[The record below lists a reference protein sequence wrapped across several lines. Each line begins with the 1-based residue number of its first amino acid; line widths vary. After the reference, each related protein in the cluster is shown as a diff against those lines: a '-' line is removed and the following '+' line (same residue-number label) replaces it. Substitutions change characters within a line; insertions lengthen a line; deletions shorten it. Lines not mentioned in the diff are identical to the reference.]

1 MTGFLPMLLAVSVTL
16 HGVIGQSAFDGEA
29 PLAFTGVRS
38 LTGLPG
44 ERIVFIGDD
53 GLIYTVRAGRPV
65 STGQPAKGTRLDF
78 DGKTLRSLG
87 VHHGVWEIDTETF
100 VSRQTVKPTG
110 VRWDLAGVRPETP
123 NHPFTMKCKFVTWD
137 PRRDKMIAY
146 DESGAEKGELFA
158 LPERKGNCRIECFGF
173 LPDTGD
179 LAMVTYWPD
188 LQIQRFAPNGTVVI
202 GDGWPV
208 RRGFGFLCPSDGKLW
223 HCGTDSV
230 VAVADNMTGP
240 RPVKLPPESELN
252 GIARQNGSVFLGTS
266 QGLYVKEPGSATFS
280 KRLGGIG
287 RLTALAI
294 NDGYIFLSAG
304 EKIRWMYLDGDEN
317 EPFASS
323 DRLVMRI
330 ANGTNW
336 KDRILD
342 IAPDGKGWLKVATG
356 DAGLWR
362 FRYETPAEHVNE
374 RKMWLPLSADPT
386 ERASSRKPSEKLL
399 KMLAAASDSR
409 GIEVGKVAASGRWIV
424 AEDVKNHRLLR
435 FRVESKRGGA
445 R

>member
-1 MTGFLPMLLAVSVTL
+1 MP
-16 HGVIGQSAFDGEA
+16 
-29 PLAFTGVRS
+29 
-38 LTGLPG
+38 
-44 ERIVFIGDD
+44 
-53 GLIYTVRAGRPV
+53 
-65 STGQPAKGTRLDF
+65 K
-78 DGKTLRSLG
+78 
-87 VHHGVWEIDTETF
+87 
-100 VSRQTVKPTG
+100 
-110 VRWDLAGVRPETP
+110 
-123 NHPFTMKCKFVTWD
+123 
-137 PRRDKMIAY
+137 
-146 DESGAEKGELFA
+146 
-158 LPERKGNCRIECFGF
+158 
-173 LPDTGD
+173 
-179 LAMVTYWPD
+179 
-188 LQIQRFAPNGTVVI
+188 
-202 GDGWPV
+202 
-208 RRGFGFLCPSDGKLW
+208 
-223 HCGTDSV
+223 
-230 VAVADNMTGP
+230 
-240 RPVKLPPESELN
+240 PVKLPPESELN

-294 NDGYIFLSAG
+294 NDGYVFLSTG

-374 RKMWLPLSADPT
+374 RKLWLLLSADPI

-399 KMLAAASDSR
+399 KMLAATSDSR

-435 FRVESKRGGA
+435 FRVETKRGGA